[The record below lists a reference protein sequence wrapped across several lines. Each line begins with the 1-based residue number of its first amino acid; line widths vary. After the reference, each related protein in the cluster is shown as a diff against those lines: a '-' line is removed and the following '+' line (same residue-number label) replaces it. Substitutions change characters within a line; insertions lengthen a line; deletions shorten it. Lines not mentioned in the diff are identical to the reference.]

1 MASKKSTF
9 NPKPIDADGDG
20 IVQEGTDFERP
31 VEPEFATEAEFVAAV
46 AEPVVAPTTYRVVD
60 GDSFA
65 SIADRFLPA
74 GKTKHEYASELFVKN
89 GALRVGA
96 EIRL

>member
-1 MASKKSTF
+1 MAAKKSTF
-9 NPKPIDADGDG
+9 KPQPIDADGDG
-20 IVQEGTDFERP
+20 IVQEGTEWERP

-46 AEPVVAPTTYRVVD
+46 AEPVVTPKTYKVAE
-60 GDSFA
+60 GDSYA
-65 SIADRFLPA
+65 AIADKFLPS
-74 GKTKHEYASELFVKN
+74 GKTKHEYASELFAKN